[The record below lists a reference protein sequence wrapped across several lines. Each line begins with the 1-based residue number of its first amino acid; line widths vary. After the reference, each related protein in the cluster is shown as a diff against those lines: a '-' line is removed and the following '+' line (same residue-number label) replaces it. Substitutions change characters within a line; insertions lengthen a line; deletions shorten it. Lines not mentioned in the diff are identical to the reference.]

1 MTNNDHKD
9 PLSYWQSRALEAEQE
24 KDQWRAQA
32 EAEAIV
38 CGSYRD
44 ERDELAAMV
53 GRLRD
58 SIIAIGDAPTLG
70 ESENALTE
78 AEKIATE
85 TPPTALRHLKAD
97 TLEREATLM
106 ESAEQLSANGAFDM
120 RQVAL
125 RLRERAR
132 QYRDGEIE

>member
-1 MTNNDHKD
+1 MSNNDHKD
-9 PLSYWQSRALEAEQE
+9 PLSYWQARAIEAEREQ
-24 KDQWRAQA
+24 
-32 EAEAIV
+32 
-38 CGSYRD
+38 
-44 ERDELAAMV
+44 DELAAMV